1 MVAWS
6 ADRFTYKSER
16 IGTRRAQATVV
27 PAAISGRIVRH
38 RVTTGSLVGVTEW
51 HPSRGTSESVGCGVK
66 ITSDVVTSDLYS
78 TAF

>member
-1 MVAWS
+1 MVAWF
-6 ADRFTYKSER
+6 ADRFTYKSEW

-27 PAAISGRIVRH
+27 PAGISGRTVRH
-38 RVTTGSLVGVTEW
+38 RVTGSLVGVTEW